1 MILSLP
7 IDIADR
13 ESIVTARIL
22 PDSSYYTN
30 KMLSVTHSHG
40 TNYDR
45 FSSSIVYRVWHF
57 KTFISVSINHASK
70 LGDIQRNYFFL

>member
-1 MILSLP
+1 MILSQH
-7 IDIADR
+7 IDIADG
-13 ESIVTARIL
+13 ESIFTERIL

-45 FSSSIVYRVWHF
+45 FSSSIVYRAWHF
-57 KTFISVSINHASK
+57 KTSINVSIDNASK